1 MKKILTKKLE
11 SLQKA
16 VFHYSAYAISVYS
29 AAETIAAINTPNTRE
44 VVTGALLCILAAAL
58 PAVCR
63 YRKTPVNKAFAALL
77 LLILLKT
84 AAQTVIA
91 AATPDTET
99 AAIVFFETVMRPEG
113 ALWLL
118 LGFLLVLSL
127 FAYNP
132 QLSYTTAAAGTAAYA
147 TAALLSGEATLK
159 DSFLLI
165 FTLFASCALMEHYI
179 IKEIRSL
186 MHDNRRYLA
195 ERRSLFSLFNIDDGQ
210 VSQFIRLLRKRD
222 LTPGQT
228 EQLLKLLGDET
239 ERRIRQSV
247 LHLMQ
252 HRQTD
257 YSKLDERLPSLTA
270 TERKVACLV
279 LQGKTHPE
287 IAREL
292 LKSPSNVSV
301 IRSNIRRKMGLG
313 PKDNLAEC
321 LRALMQ
327 EPERTERTDEAP
339 PANLNAL
346 SEQQIPITK

>member
-99 AAIVFFETVMRPEG
+99 AAIVFRGT
-113 ALWLL
+113 LL

-222 LTPGQT
+222 ARTDRTAAQTPRRRNGT
-228 EQLLKLLGDET
+228 PHT
-239 ERRIRQSV
+239 PERPA
-247 LHLMQ
+247 
-252 HRQTD
+252 
-257 YSKLDERLPSLTA
+257 LDAAPSDRLQQARRTPSLPNGDGT
-270 TERKVACLV
+270 
-279 LQGKTHPE
+279 
-287 IAREL
+287 
-292 LKSPSNVSV
+292 
-301 IRSNIRRKMGLG
+301 
-313 PKDNLAEC
+313 
-321 LRALMQ
+321 
-327 EPERTERTDEAP
+327 
-339 PANLNAL
+339 
-346 SEQQIPITK
+346 

>member
-1 MKKILTKKLE
+1 
-11 SLQKA
+11 
-16 VFHYSAYAISVYS
+16 
-29 AAETIAAINTPNTRE
+29 
-44 VVTGALLCILAAAL
+44 
-58 PAVCR
+58 
-63 YRKTPVNKAFAALL
+63 
-77 LLILLKT
+77 
-84 AAQTVIA
+84 
-91 AATPDTET
+91 
-99 AAIVFFETVMRPEG
+99 
-113 ALWLL
+113 
-118 LGFLLVLSL
+118 
-127 FAYNP
+127 
-132 QLSYTTAAAGTAAYA
+132 
-147 TAALLSGEATLK
+147 
-159 DSFLLI
+159 
-165 FTLFASCALMEHYI
+165 MEHYI

-346 SEQQIPITK
+346 SEQQIQITK

>member
-1 MKKILTKKLE
+1 
-11 SLQKA
+11 
-16 VFHYSAYAISVYS
+16 
-29 AAETIAAINTPNTRE
+29 
-44 VVTGALLCILAAAL
+44 
-58 PAVCR
+58 
-63 YRKTPVNKAFAALL
+63 
-77 LLILLKT
+77 
-84 AAQTVIA
+84 
-91 AATPDTET
+91 
-99 AAIVFFETVMRPEG
+99 
-113 ALWLL
+113 
-118 LGFLLVLSL
+118 
-127 FAYNP
+127 
-132 QLSYTTAAAGTAAYA
+132 
-147 TAALLSGEATLK
+147 
-159 DSFLLI
+159 
-165 FTLFASCALMEHYI
+165 
-179 IKEIRSL
+179 

-327 EPERTERTDEAP
+327 EPERTERTRRSAP
-339 PANLNAL
+339 CEPERTVRTTDTDHEMIDKLNLSETTSQAERQRRYIFFYTCAGYMAGILWSFFSDAAPRTTFYHSINAL
-346 SEQQIPITK
+346 HLGLLLVLMLLFLSEKATTEKLTAAVSRHHSGRNILRDDLRSGKQKSHCKPRNNRKHGPAGPAADDIHSKLLQNHTLPARRRKHRHICPMYVPCD

>member
-63 YRKTPVNKAFAALL
+63 YRKTPVNKAFA
-77 LLILLKT
+77 
-84 AAQTVIA
+84 
-91 AATPDTET
+91 
-99 AAIVFFETVMRPEG
+99 
-113 ALWLL
+113 
-118 LGFLLVLSL
+118 SL

>member
-99 AAIVFFETVMRPEG
+99 AAIVFRGT
-113 ALWLL
+113 LL

-147 TAALLSGEATLK
+147 TAALLSGEATLE